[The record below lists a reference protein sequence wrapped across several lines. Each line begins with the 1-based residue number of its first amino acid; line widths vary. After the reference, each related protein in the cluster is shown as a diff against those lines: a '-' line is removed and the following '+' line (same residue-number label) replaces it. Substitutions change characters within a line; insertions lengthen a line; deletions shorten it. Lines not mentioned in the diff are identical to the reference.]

1 LFASS
6 HVARGSGAY
15 NHFRSGGARIAR
27 GVDHFILR
35 ARWPAGIPRMD
46 DARNVARLRDRRG
59 ALPRPDSGAVK
70 VILTEGADTTR
81 PLGQG
86 YIVFS

>member
-1 LFASS
+1 
-6 HVARGSGAY
+6 
-15 NHFRSGGARIAR
+15 
-27 GVDHFILR
+27 
-35 ARWPAGIPRMD
+35 MD
-46 DARNVARLRDRRG
+46 DARSVARLRDRRG

-70 VILTEGADTTR
+70 VILTEGEDKIR

>member
-1 LFASS
+1 
-6 HVARGSGAY
+6 
-15 NHFRSGGARIAR
+15 
-27 GVDHFILR
+27 
-35 ARWPAGIPRMD
+35 MD

-70 VILTEGADTTR
+70 VILTEGADATR